1 MSNDIKKVAVLG
13 TGVMGGQIAAHLT
26 NANFEVYAFDMDQET
41 AERGMKATQ
50 DIKPAAF
57 YNKKSADMI
66 KVMNYNDHLEKI
78 TECDWILEAIS
89 ERIDWKKDLYAK
101 ITPYISDSAILTSNT
116 SGIALSEL
124 SEDMNQDLKDRFFIT
139 HFFNPPRYMKLVE
152 LIYPDSVKKD
162 ALSSIE
168 KILEDDLGKG
178 VVHAKDTPNFIANR
192 IGVFG
197 MMNVLSVATDMK
209 LSVEDI
215 DFFTGTLIG
224 RPKSGTFRTAD
235 IVGLDTMSFV
245 AKTAYEKCMD
255 DESRDTFII
264 PDYIG
269 KMLENN
275 WMGQKSGQGFYKKIE
290 KGVIHSIDLNTL
302 EYSPQN
308 KKKYSGVRI
317 AKEFNCLED
326 RIEKLCY
333 SSDPS
338 GEFTWKT
345 ISKTLIYS
353 ANRIPEIADN
363 IYSIDRSMRWGFAWD
378 RGPFEVWDIIGLE
391 RSIER
396 MRDENLTI
404 PSWIEEMLS
413 SGKTSF
419 YTYVDGVKHY
429 YCSLAKEYL
438 AIPRSSKSMKFANL
452 KKNGALIKKNWSASV
467 VDLGDG
473 VVGVELHSVL
483 KEDLNPIDGS
493 IMETFKFAK
502 DWTEENNYKGLVI
515 SGDGKNFSAG
525 ANLNMILDFA
535 ERKDWDGI
543 ENVIDLMQSLMQEL
557 RFAPFPV
564 VSAPFGLVLGGG
576 YETIG
581 ATDRIVA
588 AAESYIGLVEVGVG
602 LIPGAGGNLRMIS
615 RLTKKIKTMVPGA
628 FPIIQKAFETI
639 GYAKVSFSA
648 KQAKSHGY
656 LSEDDIIIV
665 NRDHLLSKAK
675 DVVLEM
681 SNDYKPPTLE
691 SFKLPGTS
699 GRLAITTM
707 VKGLVKTKK
716 ISEHDSLIANKLSY
730 VLTGGDKGGPFSPV
744 DEQYLLDIERE
755 AFISLCGEQK
765 TIDRIKYMLAK
776 GKPLRN

>member
-1 MSNDIKKVAVLG
+1 MSRNIKKVAVLG

-41 AERGMKATQ
+41 SENGIKATQ
-50 DIKPAAF
+50 EIKPAAF
-57 YNKKSADMI
+57 YNKKTAGMI
-66 KVMNYNDHLEKI
+66 TAMNYTDHLSKI
-78 TECDWILEAIS
+78 SECDWVLEAIS
-89 ERIDWKKDLYAK
+89 ERIDWKKDLYAR
-101 ITPYISDSAILTSNT
+101 ITPHLSDTAILTSNT
-116 SGIALSEL
+116 SGISLAEL
-124 SEDMNQDLKDRFFIT
+124 SGDMDQSLKDRFFIT

-152 LIYPDSVKKD
+152 VIYPESVD
-162 ALSSIE
+162 RESLDLIVG
-168 KILEDDLGKG
+168 ILENDLGKG

-197 MMNVLSVATDMK
+197 MMNVLSVASKMK

-235 IVGLDTMSFV
+235 IVGLDTMGFV
-245 AKTAYEKCMD
+245 AKTAYEKCTD
-255 DESRDTFII
+255 DESRETFVL
-264 PDYIG
+264 PDYIS
-269 KMLENN
+269 KMLENK
-275 WMGQKSGQGFYKKIE
+275 WLGQKSGQGFYKKIE
-290 KGVIHSIDLNTL
+290 KGVIHSIDLESL
-302 EYSPQN
+302 EYSAQN
-308 KKKYSGVRI
+308 KKKYPGVRM
-317 AKEFNCLED
+317 AKEFNSLER

-333 SSDPS
+333 CDDPS
-338 GEFTWKT
+338 GIFTWKT

-391 RSIER
+391 RSVER
-396 MRDENLTI
+396 MKEENMKI
-404 PSWIEEMLS
+404 PSWISEMLS
-413 SGKTSF
+413 AGNTSF
-419 YTYVDGVKHY
+419 YRYIDGSKHY
-429 YCSLAKEYL
+429 YCQNKKDYI
-438 AIPRSSKSMKFANL
+438 AILRSSKSMNFLNL
-452 KKNGALIKKNWSASV
+452 KKNSGLIKKNWSASV

-473 VVGVELHSVL
+473 VAGVELHSVL

-493 IMETFKFAK
+493 IMETFKFAR
-502 DWTEENNYKGLVI
+502 DWTEENGYSGLVI

-525 ANLNMILDFA
+525 ANLNMILDLA
-535 ERKDWDGI
+535 ERRDWDNI
-543 ENVIDLMQSLMQEL
+543 EKVIALMQGLMQEL

-564 VSAPFGLVLGGG
+564 VAAPFGLVLGGG

-581 ATDRIVA
+581 ACDRIVA

-615 RLTKKIKTMVPGA
+615 RLTKKIKTIVPGA

-648 KQAKSHGY
+648 TQAKAYGY
-656 LSEDDIIIV
+656 LSDDDIIV
-665 NRDHLLSKAK
+665 ANRDHLLSEAKA
-675 DVVLEM
+675 VVLDM
-681 SNDYKPPTLE
+681 STDYKAPELE
-691 SFKLPGTS
+691 KFKLPGTS

-707 VKGLVKTKK
+707 VKALVKTKK
-716 ISEHDSLIANKLSY
+716 ISEHDAHIANKLAY

-765 TIDRIKYMLAK
+765 TIERIKHMLAK

>member
-26 NANFEVYAFDMDQET
+26 NANFEVYAFDIDQET

-66 KVMNYNDHLEKI
+66 KAMNYNDHLEKI
-78 TECDWILEAIS
+78 TECDWVLEAIS

-152 LIYPDSVKKD
+152 LIYPDSVNKD
-162 ALSSIE
+162 ALSNIE

-255 DESRDTFII
+255 DESRDTFLI
-264 PDYIG
+264 PEYIG

-716 ISEHDSLIANKLSY
+716 ISDHDSLIANKLSY

>member
-26 NANFEVYAFDMDQET
+26 NANFEVYAFDMDQEI

>member
-152 LIYPDSVKKD
+152 LIYPDSVNKD

-255 DESRDTFII
+255 DESRDTFLI
-264 PDYIG
+264 PEYIG

-333 SSDPS
+333 SGDPS

-396 MRDENLTI
+396 MRDENLAI

-716 ISEHDSLIANKLSY
+716 ISDHDSLIANKLSY

>member
-66 KVMNYNDHLEKI
+66 KAMNYNDHLEKI
-78 TECDWILEAIS
+78 TECDWVLEAIS

-162 ALSSIE
+162 ALSTIE

-255 DESRDTFII
+255 DESRDTFLI
-264 PDYIG
+264 PEYIG

-716 ISEHDSLIANKLSY
+716 ISDHDSLIANKLSY

>member
-26 NANFEVYAFDMDQET
+26 NANFEVYAFDIDQET

-66 KVMNYNDHLEKI
+66 KAMNYNDHLEKI
-78 TECDWILEAIS
+78 TECDWVLEAIS

-162 ALSSIE
+162 ALSTIE

-255 DESRDTFII
+255 DESRDTFLI
-264 PDYIG
+264 PEYIG

-716 ISEHDSLIANKLSY
+716 ISDHDSLIANKLSY

>member
-1 MSNDIKKVAVLG
+1 MSKNIKKVAVLG

-41 AERGMKATQ
+41 AENGLKATQ
-50 DIKPAAF
+50 EIKPAAF
-57 YNKKSADMI
+57 YNKKTASMI
-66 KVMNYNDHLEKI
+66 TPMNYTDHLSKI
-78 TECDWILEAIS
+78 EECDWVLEAIS
-89 ERIDWKKDLYAK
+89 ERIDWKKDLYSK
-101 ITPYISDSAILTSNT
+101 IAPHLSDDAILTSNT
-116 SGIALSEL
+116 SGISLAEL
-124 SEDMNQDLKDRFFIT
+124 SEDMDQSLKDRFFIT

-152 LIYPDSVKKD
+152 VIYTASVNQES
-162 ALSSIE
+162 LNTIVN
-168 KILEDDLGKG
+168 ILEDDLGKG

-197 MMNVLSVATDMK
+197 MMNVLSVAQKMK

-235 IVGLDTMSFV
+235 IVGLDTMGFV
-245 AKTAYEKCMD
+245 AKTAYEKCVD
-255 DESRDTFII
+255 DESRDTFVV
-264 PDYIG
+264 PDYIN
-269 KMLENN
+269 KMLENK
-275 WMGQKSGQGFYKKIE
+275 WLGQKSGQGFYKKIE
-290 KGVIHSIDLNTL
+290 KGVVHSINLDSL

-308 KKKYSGVRI
+308 KKKYPGVRI
-317 AKEFNCLED
+317 AKEFTNLD
-326 RIEKLCY
+326 KRIEKLCY
-333 SSDPS
+333 CDDPA
-338 GEFTWKT
+338 GEFTWET

-353 ANRIPEIADN
+353 ANRIPEITDN

-391 RSIER
+391 RSIDR
-396 MRDENLTI
+396 MKEQNMKI
-404 PSWIEEMLS
+404 PSWISDMLDT
-413 SGKTSF
+413 GKTSF
-419 YTYVDGVKHY
+419 YTYIDGVKHY
-429 YCSLAKEYL
+429 YCQDKKEYL
-438 AIPRSSKSMKFANL
+438 AVPVSLKNIKFFNL
-452 KKNGALIKKNWSASV
+452 KKNNGLIKKNWSASV

-493 IMETFKFAK
+493 IMETFKFAR

-535 ERKDWDGI
+535 ERKDWDNI
-543 ENVIDLMQSLMQEL
+543 EKVINLMQQLMQEL

-581 ATDRIVA
+581 ACDRIVA

-648 KQAKSHGY
+648 KQAKSYGY
-656 LSEDDIIIV
+656 LSDDDIIIV
-665 NRDHLLSKAK
+665 NRDHLLSAAK
-675 DVVLEM
+675 DTVINM
-681 SNDYKPPTLE
+681 SEDYQAPEIE

-716 ISEHDSLIANKLSY
+716 ISEHDALIANKLSY
-730 VLTGGDKGGPFSPV
+730 VLTGGDKGGPFSAV
-744 DEQYLLDIERE
+744 DEQYLLDIERD

-765 TIDRIKYMLAK
+765 TVERIKYMLAK

>member
-78 TECDWILEAIS
+78 TECDWVLEAIS

-152 LIYPDSVKKD
+152 LIYPDSVNKD
-162 ALSSIE
+162 ALSNIE

-255 DESRDTFII
+255 DESRDTFLI
-264 PDYIG
+264 PEYIG

-716 ISEHDSLIANKLSY
+716 ISDHDSLIANKLSY

>member
-66 KVMNYNDHLEKI
+66 KAMNYNDHLEKI
-78 TECDWILEAIS
+78 TECDWVLEAIS

-152 LIYPDSVKKD
+152 LIYPDSVNKD
-162 ALSSIE
+162 ALSNIE

-255 DESRDTFII
+255 DESRDTFLI
-264 PDYIG
+264 PEYIG

-716 ISEHDSLIANKLSY
+716 ISDHDSLIANKLSY

>member
-66 KVMNYNDHLEKI
+66 KAMNYNDHLEKI
-78 TECDWILEAIS
+78 TECDWVLEAIS

-152 LIYPDSVKKD
+152 LIYPDSVNKD
-162 ALSSIE
+162 ALSNIE

-255 DESRDTFII
+255 DESRDTFLI
-264 PDYIG
+264 PEYIG

-333 SSDPS
+333 SGDPS

>member
-1 MSNDIKKVAVLG
+1 MSSNIKKVAVLG

-26 NANFEVYAFDMDQET
+26 NANFEVYAFDIDQQT
-41 AERGMKATQ
+41 AESGIKATQ
-50 DIKPAAF
+50 EIKPAAF
-57 YNKKSADMI
+57 YNKKTADMI
-66 KVMNYNDHLEKI
+66 TPMNYNDHLSKI
-78 TECDWILEAIS
+78 SECDWVFEAIS
-89 ERIDWKKDLYAK
+89 ERIDWKKDLYSK
-101 ITPYISDSAILTSNT
+101 ITPHLSKSAILTSNT
-116 SGIALSEL
+116 SGISLSEL
-124 SEDMNQDLKDRFFIT
+124 SEDMDQSLKDRFFIT

-152 LIYPDSVKKD
+152 VIYPKSVNKESLD
-162 ALSSIE
+162 LIVS
-168 KILEDDLGKG
+168 ILEDDLGKG

-197 MMNVLSVATDMK
+197 MMKVLAIAKEMK
-209 LSVEDI
+209 FSVEDI

-235 IVGLDTMSFV
+235 IVGLDTMGYV
-245 AKTAYEKCMD
+245 AKTAYEKCVD
-255 DESRDTFII
+255 DESRETFIL
-264 PDYIG
+264 PEYIN
-269 KMLENN
+269 KMLENK
-275 WMGQKSGQGFYKKIE
+275 WLGQKSGQGFYKKIE
-290 KGVIHSIDLNTL
+290 KGVIHSIDLESL

-308 KKKYSGVRI
+308 KKRYPGVRI
-317 AKEFNCLED
+317 AKEFTALD
-326 RIEKLCY
+326 KRIEKLCY
-333 SSDPS
+333 VDDPS
-338 GEFTWKT
+338 GKFTWQT

-353 ANRIPEIADN
+353 ANRIPEISDE
-363 IYSIDRSMRWGFAWD
+363 IYSIDRSMRWGFGWD
-378 RGPFEVWDIIGLE
+378 RGPFEAWDIIGLE
-391 RSIER
+391 RSVER
-396 MRDENLTI
+396 MKEENIKI
-404 PSWIEEMLS
+404 PSWVSEML
-413 SGKTSF
+413 GAGNTSF
-419 YTYVDGVKHY
+419 YKYIDGVKHY
-429 YCSLAKEYL
+429 YCQNKKDYIAV
-438 AIPRSSKSMKFANL
+438 PVSSKSLKFFNL
-452 KKNGALIKKNWSASV
+452 KKNNGLIKKNWSASV

-502 DWTEENNYKGLVI
+502 DWTQENNYKGLVI

-535 ERKDWDGI
+535 EREDWENI
-543 ENVIDLMQSLMQEL
+543 EKVITIMQGLMQEL

-564 VSAPFGLVLGGG
+564 VAAPFGLALGGG

-581 ATDRIVA
+581 ACDRIVA

-648 KQAKSHGY
+648 KQAKSYGY
-656 LSEDDIIIV
+656 LSDDDMIVV
-665 NRDHLLSKAK
+665 NRDHLLSSAK
-675 DVVLEM
+675 DVVIDM
-681 SNDYKPPTLE
+681 SKEYKAPE
-691 SFKLPGTS
+691 IEKFKLPGTS
-699 GRLAITTM
+699 GRLAIKTM
-707 VKGLVKTKK
+707 VKALVKTKK
-716 ISEHDSLIANKLSY
+716 ISEHDALIANKLSY

-744 DEQYLLDIERE
+744 DEQYLLDIERD

-765 TIDRIKYMLAK
+765 TVERIKYMLAK